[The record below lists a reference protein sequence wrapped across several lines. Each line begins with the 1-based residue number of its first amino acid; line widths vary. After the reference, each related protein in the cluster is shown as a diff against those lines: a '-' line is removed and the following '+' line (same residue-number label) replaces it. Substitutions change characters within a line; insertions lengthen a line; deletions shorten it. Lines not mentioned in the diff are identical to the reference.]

1 MCFFTNHELKTHP
14 TDWWDGIPEVHLSLI
29 HPCSPILT
37 DEWAPVQHDPPASEV
52 PVMSGSPDRVRNILS
67 SGPAIFPVAAAVGVH
82 PTRPPS
88 WQPPLFQPRTD
99 TRTLCCQ
106 DPLVIVRPG
115 RTSDRGSGE
124 PASESR
130 AGVACGQ
137 VDEARGVNNREREGN
152 TTSTADSTPAG
163 PQNGA
168 PPAPPHSPEVLNAD
182 LSPQLGLAIPLETV
196 QLLAG
201 GADSVPLRFGLR
213 SCTPGAYFGDF
224 FFTWVCDERRSDGHA
239 AEG

>member
-137 VDEARGVNNREREGN
+137 VDEAREVNNREREG
-152 TTSTADSTPAG
+152 TQQAQQTAP

-168 PPAPPHSPEVLNAD
+168 PPRSA
-182 LSPQLGLAIPLETV
+182 T
-196 QLLAG
+196 LLRG
-201 GADSVPLRFGLR
+201 S
-213 SCTPGAYFGDF
+213 
-224 FFTWVCDERRSDGHA
+224 ERRSLA
-239 AEG
+239 AARPRDSAGDCSAPRRRRRFGTASLRLALLHSWCLFWGFFVHLGL